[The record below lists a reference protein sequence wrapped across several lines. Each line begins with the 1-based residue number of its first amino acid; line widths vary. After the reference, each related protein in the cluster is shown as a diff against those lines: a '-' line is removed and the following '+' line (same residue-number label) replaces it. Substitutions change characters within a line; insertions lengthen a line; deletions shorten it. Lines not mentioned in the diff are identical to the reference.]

1 MATGEKIWMA
11 KHLSGFSATG
21 RVMFRRGEWKH
32 SNCPRCGQ
40 HNEDAQHIIRCTAPP
55 VIKGWEEAISQFTL
69 NLEKDTDPSLL
80 RAIVQSLKVWKHSI
94 PEYHLPYTDT
104 IIKAIE
110 DQRELGWEQFAYGR
124 CAVSWKDAQQEWL
137 NHKAT
142 RWRSSASKWMTKLAT
157 AAKEIAWTMWENRNN
172 WLHDD
177 SHPWKQA
184 DQRFIMNEIPR
195 LYNSLSSPHLLP
207 RDRKLLKTP
216 LLTIKTF
223 SPSKQNLW
231 FQAVQAAL
239 ARKRISEERSLRR
252 AHLNDIRRYFQPTQS
267 HPS

>member
-1 MATGEKIWMA
+1 MV
-11 KHLSGFSATG
+11 KHLSGFSAMG

-40 HNEDAQHIIRCTAPP
+40 HNEDAQHIVRCTGPP
-55 VIKGWEEAISQFTL
+55 AIKGWDEAISQFTQD
-69 NLEKDTDPSLL
+69 LEKDTDPSLL
-80 RAIVQSLKVWKHSI
+80 LAIVQSLKAWKHNI

-104 IIKAIE
+104 ITKAIE
-110 DQRELGWEQFAYGR
+110 DQRELGWVQFTYGR
-124 CAVSWKDAQQEWL
+124 CAISWKDAQQEWL
-137 NHKAT
+137 NLKAT
-142 RWRSSASKWMTKLAT
+142 RWRSSSSKWMIKLAS

-195 LYNSLSSPHLLP
+195 LYNSLTSPHLLP
-207 RDRKLLKTP
+207 RDRTFLRTP
-216 LLTIKTF
+216 LSTIKKY

-252 AHLNDIRRYFQPTQS
+252 AYLNDIRRYFQPRMM
-267 HPS
+267 PS